1 MRFVIRIGPII
12 GVVGLLAGCGSS
24 QPGRTEGAMATGAAT
39 GGAIGLI
46 GGPIGV
52 VIGAAIG
59 GGAGALTAV
68 NTTPQQ
74 VNLPSPPWHGSSENG
89 SGAGPPLTPD
99 YALPPAGPPGA
110 APSAAAP
117 LAAAP
122 VTPAPV
128 TPAPVTGVQSNPIP
142 LEAPAA
148 GGAAAA
154 VSSPTVSSS
163 GAPSQ

>member
-1 MRFVIRIGPII
+1 MRLVIRIGPII

-46 GGPIGV
+46 GGPVGV

-68 NTTPQQ
+68 NTSPQQ
-74 VNLPSPPWHGSSENG
+74 VNLPSPPWSGSNESG
-89 SGAGPPLTPD
+89 SGPPLTPD
-99 YALPPAGPPGA
+99 YGISPGGPPAGPP
-110 APSAAAP
+110 AAAP
-117 LAAAP
+117 GTAAP
-122 VTPAPV
+122 VA
-128 TPAPVTGVQSNPIP
+128 GVQSGPIP
-142 LEAPAA
+142 LAPPPA
-148 GGAAAA
+148 GNAAAA
-154 VSSPTVSSS
+154 TPSPPVSSP